1 VAGDSPA
8 ERGEGEVSSP
18 RVAVIDDEANLRAA
32 LESGLRT
39 RGFEVRSA
47 ADAVRGAEL
56 VRAWHPDAVILDIVM
71 PGTDGLSLIPALRRI
86 TEAPILLLSARGD
99 VETRVE
105 GFERGADDYLGKPF
119 SFDELVA
126 RLRGALRRPRLE
138 DVRTIAYADV
148 EVDLILRTV
157 VRAGRSIPQL
167 SRYEFDLFAT
177 LLRQPRRVFTR
188 EQLLDLVWGA
198 QSETTVAS
206 VERFVSYLR
215 AKVDAG
221 FAEPLIHTVRGV
233 GYCVRSGSVT

>member
-1 VAGDSPA
+1 VLC
-8 ERGEGEVSSP
+8 P
-18 RVAVIDDEANLRAA
+18 RIAVIDDEGNLRAA

-47 ADAVRGAEL
+47 PDAARGAEL
-56 VRAWHPDAVILDIVM
+56 VRAWRPDAIVLDVMM

-105 GFERGADDYLGKPF
+105 GLERGADDYLGKPF
-119 SFDELVA
+119 AFDELVA

-138 DVRTIAYADV
+138 LPERIAYADV
-148 EVDLILRTV
+148 EVDLTLRTV
-157 VRAGRSIPQL
+157 VRGGHPIPQL
-167 SRYEFDLFAT
+167 SRYEFDLFVT

-188 EQLLDLVWGA
+188 EQLLDLVWGT

-233 GYCVRSGSVT
+233 GYCVRAASAT

>member
-1 VAGDSPA
+1 
-8 ERGEGEVSSP
+8 
-18 RVAVIDDEANLRAA
+18 VIDDESNLRTA

-39 RGFEVRSA
+39 RGFEVRTA
-47 ADAVRGAEL
+47 PDATLGAEL
-56 VRAWHPDAVILDIVM
+56 VRSWRPDAIVLDIMM
-71 PGTDGLSLIPALRRI
+71 PGIDGLALIPSLRRI

-99 VETRVE
+99 VETRVD
-105 GFERGADDYLGKPF
+105 GINRGADDYLAKPF
-119 SFDELVA
+119 AFDELVV

-138 DVRTIAYADV
+138 APQRLTYADV
-148 EVDLILRTV
+148 EVDLTQRIV
-157 VRAGRSIPQL
+157 VRAGRTIPQL
-167 SRYEFDLFAT
+167 SRYEFDLFVT

-188 EQLLDLVWGA
+188 EQLLDLVWGT

-233 GYCVRSGSVT
+233 GYCVRAASLT